1 MTRRSIFNKKGFKKK
16 ELKKNKDML
25 EIMFHFKVSFNNNLK
40 ACVLYQR
47 EPIFKNVTKMI
58 TITIAS
64 LKVLH
69 NQKLFS

>member
-1 MTRRSIFNKKGFKKK
+1 
-16 ELKKNKDML
+16 ML
-25 EIMFHFKVSFNNNLK
+25 EIMFHFKVSFNKNLK

>member
-1 MTRRSIFNKKGFKKK
+1 
-16 ELKKNKDML
+16 ML
-25 EIMFHFKVSFNNNLK
+25 EIMFHFKVSLNNNLK